1 MKQHPLLQICNLN
14 EFFQK
19 EVDKRNPDFPKFDE
33 IIFEKLT
40 ESNFLNSAEELEI
53 KSLTDEY
60 QKNIKHLSEGIL
72 KKEYERLI
80 IDLSW
85 KSAQMEGNTY
95 SLLETEALLSRQ
107 EIVGGHSF
115 IETQMILNHKEAFK
129 FIFHYRQKFK
139 QLTID
144 KIEDLHRTLVHSL
157 NVKYGIRTHSVGIV
171 GTTYKPLKS
180 QYYIQKALE
189 TLTVKL
195 NNIQAPM
202 IKAIFAISVLSYIQP
217 FEDGNKRTARLLG
230 NAILLSN
237 NYCPLSYRNINEID
251 YKKALLIFYENQNIQ
266 PLKEL
271 ILAQYRFAVENY
283 FC

>member
-14 EFFQK
+14 DFFQK
-19 EVDKRNPDFPKFDE
+19 EVDQRNPDFPKFDE

-144 KIEDLHRTLVHSL
+144 KIENLHRTLVHSL
-157 NVKYGIRTHSVGIV
+157 NVRYGI
-171 GTTYKPLKS
+171 GTIKT
-180 QYYIQKALE
+180 LE
-189 TLTVKL
+189 TLTAKL

-251 YKKALLIFYENQNIQ
+251 YKKALLIFYENQNIK

>member
-1 MKQHPLLQICNLN
+1 MIQHPLLQICNLN

-19 EVDKRNPDFPKFDE
+19 EADQRNPDFPQFDN
-33 IIFEKLT
+33 IIFDKLI
-40 ESNFLNSAEELEI
+40 EANFLTSAEELEI

-60 QKNIKHLSEGIL
+60 QKNIKPLSETIL

-95 SLLETEALLSRQ
+95 SLLETEALLTRQ
-107 EIVGGHSF
+107 EIVGEHSF

-129 FIFHYRQKFK
+129 FIFHYRQNFE
-139 QLTID
+139 QLTIRD
-144 KIEDLHRTLVHSL
+144 IEELHRTLVHSL
-157 NVKYGIRTHSVGIV
+157 NVKYGIRKHSVAIV
-171 GTTYKPLKS
+171 GTKYKPLKS

-189 TLTVKL
+189 TLVAKL
-195 NNIQAPM
+195 NEIQAPM
-202 IKAIFAISVLSYIQP
+202 VKAIFAISLLSYIQP

-251 YKKALLIFYENQNIQ
+251 YKKALLVFYETQNMQ
-266 PLKEL
+266 PFKEL
-271 ILAQYRFAVENY
+271 LLAQYRFAVENY

>member
-19 EVDKRNPDFPKFDE
+19 EADKRNPDYPKFDE

-40 ESNFLNSAEELEI
+40 EPNFLSSTEELEI

-85 KSAQMEGNTY
+85 KSSQMEGNTY
-95 SLLETEALLSRQ
+95 SLLETEALLTRQ
-107 EIVGGHSF
+107 EMAGTHSF
-115 IETQMILNHKEAFK
+115 IETQMILNHKEAFR
-129 FIFHYRQKFK
+129 FIFHYRQNFK
-139 QLTID
+139 QLTVRD
-144 KIEDLHRTLVHSL
+144 IEDLHRTLVHSL
-157 NVKYGIRTHSVGIV
+157 DVQYGIRTHSVGIV
-171 GTTYKPLKS
+171 GTKYKPLKS
-180 QYYIQKALE
+180 QYYIQKALQKLVE
-189 TLTVKL
+189 KL

-217 FEDGNKRTARLLG
+217 FEDGNKRTSRLLG

-237 NYCPLSYRNINEID
+237 NYCPLSYRNLNEID
-251 YKKALLIFYENQNIQ
+251 YKKALLVFYENQNIL
-266 PLKEL
+266 PFKEL
-271 ILAQYRFAVENY
+271 LLAQYRFAVENY

>member
-19 EVDKRNPDFPKFDE
+19 EVDKRNPDFPKFDD

-40 ESNFLNSAEELEI
+40 ESNFLSSAEELEI

-129 FIFHYRQKFK
+129 FIFHYNFYK
-139 QLTID
+139 LTIRN
-144 KIEDLHRTLVHSL
+144 IEDLHRTLVHSL

-189 TLTVKL
+189 TLTAKL

>member
-19 EVDKRNPDFPKFDE
+19 EADQRNPDFPKFDE

-60 QKNIKHLSEGIL
+60 QKNFKHLSEGIL

-171 GTTYKPLKS
+171 GTQYKPLKS

-189 TLTVKL
+189 TLTAKL

-251 YKKALLIFYENQNIQ
+251 YKKALLIFYENQNIK

>member
-1 MKQHPLLQICNLN
+1 
-14 EFFQK
+14 
-19 EVDKRNPDFPKFDE
+19 
-33 IIFEKLT
+33 
-40 ESNFLNSAEELEI
+40 
-53 KSLTDEY
+53 
-60 QKNIKHLSEGIL
+60 
-72 KKEYERLI
+72 
-80 IDLSW
+80 
-85 KSAQMEGNTY
+85 MEGNTY

-157 NVKYGIRTHSVGIV
+157 NVKYGIRTIK
-171 GTTYKPLKS
+171 T
-180 QYYIQKALE
+180 LE
-189 TLTVKL
+189 TLTAKL
-195 NNIQAPM
+195 NHIQAPM

-217 FEDGNKRTARLLG
+217 FEDGNKRTSRLLG

-237 NYCPLSYRNINEID
+237 NYCPLSYRNINEIH
-251 YKKALLIFYENQNIQ
+251 YKKALLVFYENQNIQ
-266 PLKEL
+266 PFKEL

>member
-14 EFFQK
+14 KFFQK
-19 EVDKRNPDFPKFDE
+19 EVDQRNPDFPKFDE
-33 IIFEKLT
+33 VIFDKLI
-40 ESNFLNSAEELEI
+40 ESNFLSSAEELEI

-60 QKNIKHLSEGIL
+60 QKNIKPLSETIL
-72 KKEYERLI
+72 KKEYERLV

-95 SLLETEALLSRQ
+95 SLLETEALFTRQ
-107 EIVGGHSF
+107 EIVGEHSF
-115 IETQMILNHKEAFK
+115 LETQMILNHKEAFK
-129 FIFHYRQKFK
+129 FIFHYRQHFK
-139 QLTID
+139 ELNIRD
-144 KIEDLHRTLVHSL
+144 IEDLHRTLVHSL
-157 NVKYGIRTHSVGIV
+157 NVKYGIRTI
-171 GTTYKPLKS
+171 
-180 QYYIQKALE
+180 KALE
-189 TLTVKL
+189 TLVAKL

-251 YKKALLIFYENQNIQ
+251 YKKALLVFYENQNIQ
-266 PLKEL
+266 PFKEL

>member
-139 QLTID
+139 QFTID

-189 TLTVKL
+189 TLIAKL
-195 NNIQAPM
+195 NHIQAPM

-251 YKKALLIFYENQNIQ
+251 YKKALLVFYENQNIQ
-266 PLKEL
+266 PFKEL